1 MVQEKWK
8 YSHPKG
14 VANWAEKAWV
24 FNRIESLFIRIS
36 VQVLLDLYIEKSK
49 CIWWH
54 KSFQG
59 QEVVII
65 FSIILPFVKL
75 KKKSIHNPSFNVGI
89 KYNTF
94 PSSVIS
100 A

>member
-54 KSFQG
+54 KYFQG

-65 FSIILPFVKL
+65 
-75 KKKSIHNPSFNVGI
+75 N
-89 KYNTF
+89 F
-94 PSSVIS
+94 PLFCPL
-100 A
+100 